1 MDVYDL
7 HCGLSF
13 QSGVAGGLL
22 LVVHSSLT
30 VLLVVRQIPN
40 VVDRAL
46 QEAGI
51 GMEQE
56 LDQTQF
62 VDVYRK
68 AALALVKYLKAKPVT
83 VAHTEK
89 VFDGSSISHLIKDK
103 KALDLVSDRSSSQ
116 STRIMHFLSSYY
128 SLNYL
133 SVKLSECQ
141 PTFASSGLAHC
152 RLSSAC
158 THPYSKLSSV
168 GYGSGVGNYAQDKQ
182 WDCTQKLSPSRPG
195 HIGTICRTSPSWSSA

>member
-1 MDVYDL
+1 M
-7 HCGLSF
+7 
-13 QSGVAGGLL
+13 
-22 LVVHSSLT
+22 
-30 VLLVVRQIPN
+30 RQIPN

-46 QEAGI
+46 QDAGI

-56 LDQTQF
+56 LDQSQF

-68 AALALVKYLKAKPVT
+68 AALALVKFLKAKPVI

-103 KALDLVSDRSSSQ
+103 KALDLVSDRSSSKYEDHAF
-116 STRIMHFLSSYY
+116 SLFLSH
-128 SLNYL
+128 LEL
-133 SVKLSECQ
+133 PLCKLSECQ

-158 THPYSKLSSV
+158 MHPYSKLFSV
-168 GYGSGVGNYAQDKQ
+168 GFGSGVGNYAQDKQ
-182 WDCTQKLSPSRPG
+182 WDCTQKLPPGRPG
-195 HIGTICRTSPSWSSA
+195 HIGTVCRTSPSWSSA